1 MEALPE
7 IIGPCNLG
15 NPREI
20 SVADIAHAIFKHTRS
35 HSKVVYRPLPQDD
48 PRRRRPVI
56 DQAMALLG
64 WQPRVSLQQGLRLT
78 TNNFCLK
85 LFTPA
90 SATREARRGR
100 SGERLH
106 MASGAQTAA

>member
-1 MEALPE
+1 MEAPPE
-7 IIGPCNLG
+7 VIGPCNLG
-15 NPREI
+15 NPHEI
-20 SVADIAHAIFKHTRS
+20 SVADIARAILKHTRS
-35 HSKVVYRPLPQDD
+35 RSKVVHRPLPQDD
-48 PRRRRPVI
+48 PKRRRPVI

-78 TNNFCLK
+78 TDYFCLK

-90 SATREARRGR
+90 AATREAQQGR

-106 MASGAQTAA
+106 MSNGAQTAA